1 MKLLILI
8 GLVLLIIAAHQ
19 LMRVIE
25 LSRELKKTKEWQVN
39 EKDNRFNGKAML
51 TFMFLFFGF
60 FFWQVNRWGDKS
72 LPPSASEHG
81 IKIDALWDYNM
92 YLVIAVFLVVNAFL
106 FFFAYKYSGKDNR
119 KATFFAHS
127 NKLEMLWTIIPAL
140 ALTFIIIFGLKYW
153 NEITEEATDTDK
165 ITIEL
170 YAKQFDWTARYAGKD
185 RKLGTTDFRQIDG
198 SNPVGMDTTDA
209 DGNDDILIKNE
220 FHIPVGRQIE
230 FKMRSRDVIHSAFM
244 PHFRQQM
251 NCVPGMV
258 TFFKFKPIRTTADM
272 RKDPYVI
279 KMMDG
284 INKQRAKEGKEAVEF
299 DYLLLCNKICGA
311 SHYNMQ
317 MNVVVD
323 TQADYDA
330 WIAKQKSFKALAV
343 AGKSPVTDEKGPT
356 TGGTPVAGGD
366 NTTPAGATTTTGK

>member
-39 EKDNRFNGKAML
+39 EKDNTFNGKAML
-51 TFMFLFFGF
+51 TFMFLFFAF
-60 FFWQVNRWGDKS
+60 FFWQVNRWSDKS
-72 LPPSASEHG
+72 LPAAASEHG
-81 IKIDALWDYNM
+81 LKIDALWDANM
-92 YLVIAVFLVVNAFL
+92 YLVIFVFLVVNAFL
-106 FFFAYKYSGKDNR
+106 FFFAYKYAGKDST
-119 KATFFAHS
+119 KATFFAHN
-127 NKLEMLWTIIPAL
+127 NKLEMLWTIVPAV

-153 NEITEEATDTDK
+153 NEITEEAQDPEK
-165 ITIEL
+165 LTIEL

-185 RKLGTTDFRQIDG
+185 KKLGTTDYKQIDG
-198 SNPVGMDTTDA
+198 TNPVGMDTLDA
-209 DGNDDILIKNE
+209 DGYDDIIIKNE

-258 TFFKFKPIRTTADM
+258 TFFKFRPIKTTAQM
-272 RKDPYVI
+272 RQDPYVI
-279 KMMDG
+279 KMMAG
-284 INKQRAKEGKEAVEF
+284 INKQRAKEGKEPVEF

-317 MNVVVD
+317 MNVIVD
-323 TQADYDA
+323 TPEDYEA
-330 WIAKQKSFKALAV
+330 WIAKQKSFKSVAV
-343 AGKSPVTDEKGPT
+343 AEEK
-356 TGGTPVAGGD
+356 
-366 NTTPAGATTTTGK
+366 K